1 MLQFIF
7 HHPSGFEGGRQG
19 IVGGRQAIVGGR
31 QRIRPRR
38 ESGPAGNPAPRVPT
52 ASIWSRRFPTRL
64 WAGMRAGKGG
74 RACLRGQAGWLGP
87 EGNGGASWSSENLAK
102 TQRT

>member
-7 HHPSGFEGGRQG
+7 PSPVRIRGGPSGNRGGRQAMVGGRQG
-19 IVGGRQAIVGGR
+19 
-31 QRIRPRR
+31 IRPRR
-38 ESGPAGNPAPRVPT
+38 ESGPAGNPAPRVPM
-52 ASIWSRRFPTRL
+52 ASI

-87 EGNGGASWSSENLAK
+87 EGNDGGEH
-102 TQRT
+102 